1 MQLRSSD
8 FYSGRACVCQCAPS
22 LHGAPGPVQVLRP
35 QRPGGR
41 QGGQVC
47 WRQQEDIGKVS

>member
-1 MQLRSSD
+1 MQLCFSD
-8 FYSGRACVCQCAPS
+8 FYSGRACVCQCASS

-47 WRQQEDIGKVS
+47 WRQQQDIGKVS